1 MFITFN
7 IKNKITKMIEKSKCL
22 EGQIGVL
29 KKEQKV
35 KSETLCKECE
45 ARKIAYTNTTNAE
58 IANLEAQIET
68 KKKQIITYN
77 AACDQQLKVDLDKA
91 INDYDLKITKKLNEK
106 NRLTN
111 LIEAEHKNNMDV
123 MVDNAPNAPTKR
135 ILNEDIKSDK
145 NK

>member
-7 IKNKITKMIEKSKCL
+7 IKNKITKMIERSKCL

-58 IANLEAQIET
+58 IANLEA
-68 KKKQIITYN
+68 K
-77 AACDQQLKVDLDKA
+77 LKPLELTTTTLPPLEANLVRNSLFFLG
-91 INDYDLKITKKLNEK
+91 ISLN
-106 NRLTN
+106 LFFG
-111 LIEAEHKNNMDV
+111 
-123 MVDNAPNAPTKR
+123 
-135 ILNEDIKSDK
+135 
-145 NK
+145 